1 MNQSKSHRRPNG
13 VRHHYWDSYLLVPY
27 LILCIFGIVMVYSA
41 SAAVNMQTGGSPKSY
56 LFKQMLFVIIGFCA
70 MLTTAMVPLE
80 KFRQPKFLATSTL
93 VIVLMLLIV
102 KIFGASVNGAQGW
115 LRLGMFSLQPAELC
129 KLFLILYLS
138 DRFDL
143 YAQRGLTI
151 RRDWR
156 QMTAPFII
164 AGVCLLLIIIQPDI
178 GGAVINASIFMIILM
193 ASEMPYKTSIS
204 VIIGGVILGYF
215 FLDKAVSL
223 HIFHGYKAARFIAF
237 TDPFGTAKGAGSQ
250 LVNSY
255 YAISNGGIFG
265 VGLGNSIQKMGYLPE
280 PNTDF
285 IMAVTA
291 EELGLIGVTAILVL
305 LAILICR
312 IVWLGVRA
320 ETMYEA
326 LICYGAAAFMTVEAT
341 FNIGGVVGVL
351 PITGV
356 TFPFVSYGGS
366 SMLVLS
372 LTLGLVVQI
381 SSREKRS
388 RLLAQAPLHAY
399 SSGRV

>member
-1 MNQSKSHRRPNG
+1 MINQRTNRQQRPRG
-13 VRHHYWDSYLLVPY
+13 VKYHYWDSYLLIPY
-27 LILCIFGIVMVYSA
+27 LLLCVVGVVMVYSA
-41 SAAVNMQTGGSPKSY
+41 SAAIKLQNGGSPKAY
-56 LFKQMLFVIIGFCA
+56 LFKQLLFMIIGICA
-70 MLTTAMVPLE
+70 MLTTAMIPLE
-80 KFRQPKFLATSTL
+80 KFRKPNFLATSTL
-93 VIVLMLLIV
+93 VMIGMLVFV
-102 KIFGASVNGAQGW
+102 KLFGAAVNGAQGW

-143 YAQRGLTI
+143 YAERGLSVT
-151 RRDWR
+151 RNFR
-156 QMTAPFII
+156 QMEAPFII
-164 AGVCLLLIIIQPDI
+164 AGLCLFLIIIQPDI
-178 GGAVINASIFMIILM
+178 GGAVINLAIVVIILM

-204 VIIGGVILGYF
+204 IIAGGVIFSYF
-215 FLDKAVSL
+215 LIDKAVSL
-223 HIFHGYKAARFIAF
+223 HLIHGYKAARFIAF

-255 YAISNGGIFG
+255 YAISNGGVFG

-291 EELGLIGVTAILVL
+291 EELGLIGVSIILIL
-305 LAILICR
+305 LAVLICR

-320 ETMYEA
+320 DSMYSA
-326 LICYGAAAFMTVEAT
+326 LVCYGAAAFMTVEAT
-341 FNIGGVVGVL
+341 FNIGGVVGIL

-372 LTLGLVVQI
+372 LTLGLAVQI
-381 SSREKRS
+381 SSREKRA
-388 RLLAQAPLHAY
+388 RLLDARTANK
-399 SSGRV
+399 